1 MFESRFIHTIRRSGW
16 GLEASRGTYVLS
28 MSNDAG
34 DSLGAIDI
42 EVQIPPKALVVQCV
56 LQCAA
61 VCCCVL
67 LCAALCCSVIQWF
80 ATMRE
85 IV

>member
-1 MFESRFIHTIRRSGW
+1 MIESRFIHTIRRSGW

-28 MSNDAG
+28 ISNDAG

-56 LQCAA
+56 
-61 VCCCVL
+61 V
-67 LCAALCCSVIQWF
+67 
-80 ATMRE
+80 
-85 IV
+85 